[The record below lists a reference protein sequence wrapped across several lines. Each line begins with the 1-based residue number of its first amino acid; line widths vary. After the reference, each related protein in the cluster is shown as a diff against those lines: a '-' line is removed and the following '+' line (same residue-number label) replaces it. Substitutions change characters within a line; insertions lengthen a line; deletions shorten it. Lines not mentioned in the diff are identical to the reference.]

1 MTGFDDIDVDD
12 LRRRRTAKWTEF
24 GPGILPAATAEM
36 DFPIAEPIRRALLD
50 CIERGEFGY
59 AIRDTT
65 EMAQVCARYFEAAYQ
80 WRVAAEQVCFVPD
93 VLDGAMAALEIV
105 SVPGGRVVVP
115 TPAFPPLLEVIE
127 VVGRR
132 PCQVPMVSQGDKWSL
147 NLTGIERALARGAD
161 TVLLCNPHNP
171 TGRVFTSAELSALAE
186 VVRKHG
192 ARVVADEV
200 HAPLTYP
207 PHAHLPYAALSP
219 STASQAITLM
229 SASKGWNIA
238 GLKCAQLILTN
249 TDDLQRWRERS
260 PFSVGGVTPMAIA
273 ATCAAYRNSASWR
286 RRVVDYLAGNRRLVT
301 TLLADLPGI
310 GCNFPEGTY
319 FSWINCRGLG
329 VPEPARFFREQAGV
343 GLSDGAAY
351 GPGGQG
357 YVRLNFAASRA
368 LLERMVR
375 SMAKA
380 IQLGR
385 QS

>member
-1 MTGFDDIDVDD
+1 MSGFDDIHVDD

-24 GPGILPAATAEM
+24 GPDILPAGTAEM
-36 DFPIAEPIRRALLD
+36 DFPIAEPIRQALLD

-59 AIRDTT
+59 AVRDTG
-65 EMAQVCARYFEAAYQ
+65 ELAQVCGRFFERAYQ
-80 WRVAAEQVCFVPD
+80 WSVPVERVCFVPD
-93 VLDGAMAALEIV
+93 VLDGVMAALEII
-105 SVPGGRVVVP
+105 SAPGSSVVVP

-132 PCQVPMVSQGDKWSL
+132 VCQVPMVSRGGRWFL
-147 NLTGIERALARGAD
+147 NLTGIELALGQDAD

-171 TGRVFTSAELSALAE
+171 TGRVFTPGELSALAE
-186 VVRKHG
+186 VVERHS

-200 HAPLTYP
+200 HAPLTFP
-207 PHAHLPYAALSP
+207 PHTHLPYAALSS
-219 STASQAITLM
+219 STAMQAITLM

-249 TDDLQRWRERS
+249 ADDLRRWRARS
-260 PFSVGGVTPMAIA
+260 PFAVGGVTPIAIA
-273 ATCAAYRNSASWR
+273 ATYAAYRYGASWH
-286 RRVVDYLAGNRRLVT
+286 RVMLDYLDGNRRLVT
-301 TLLADLPGI
+301 TFLADLPGI
-310 GCNFPEGTY
+310 RCNFPEGTY
-319 FSWINCRGLG
+319 FSWINCSDLG

-343 GLSDGAAY
+343 GLGNGADY
-351 GPGGQG
+351 GAGGEG
-357 YVRLNFAASRA
+357 YVRLNFAASRT